1 MESFLLCIYT
11 ERMVIIKMSIPSGQF
26 VDLIQSPQNFQMYML
41 LQGEN
46 NNEKNLVYMYL
57 LYWISK

>member
-46 NNEKNLVYMYL
+46 NNEKNLV
-57 LYWISK
+57 